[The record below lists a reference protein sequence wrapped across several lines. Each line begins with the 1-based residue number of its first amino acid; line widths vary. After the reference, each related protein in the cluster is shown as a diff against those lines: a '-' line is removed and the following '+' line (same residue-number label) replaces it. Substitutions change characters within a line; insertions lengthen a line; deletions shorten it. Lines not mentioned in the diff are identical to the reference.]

1 MILSPSF
8 ILQSSVALSLMVD
21 MRVWVISRAE
31 RTAPAK
37 LEPYYAKL
45 TEIREFVFNCISD
58 FSCEEIKAKGQYH
71 KQSNAEKKRSQIFVR
86 AGKIDCSAYG
96 YRHAC
101 EQRTQ
106 KYVDNFL
113 HVNSPITFL

>member
-1 MILSPSF
+1 MGNKQGGEDCSCKIA
-8 ILQSSVALSLMVD
+8 Q
-21 MRVWVISRAE
+21 
-31 RTAPAK
+31 
-37 LEPYYAKL
+37 PYYAKL
-45 TEIREFVFNCISD
+45 TEIRGFVFNCISD
-58 FSCEEIKAKGQYH
+58 FSCEEIKAERQYH
-71 KQSNAEKKRSQIFVR
+71 KQSYAEKKRSQIFVR

-106 KYVDNFL
+106 KYVDNFF